1 MVGSAVFIKETA
13 DLAAIISKK
22 LVSTQPLGSGGVFFW
37 GGPTPKKTPPHS
49 PVENAEQLQKLFYWK
64 KMNSNHTPSPYRKL
78 QPLEV
83 GTVQWG
89 DGFWGDWF
97 QRSQK
102 SVLPSMRRALDEPD
116 NGAVFSNFYIAAG
129 FQTGDHLGTPWSDG
143 DCYKWMEAVCHVY
156 GVTGDEILIDQLDE
170 LIAVIAQ
177 AQEDDG
183 YICTQIQLTERER
196 WENLRYHELYNM
208 GHLLTAAAV
217 HHRVTG
223 KNNFLQ
229 IAINLG
235 DYLYDVFQPRPP
247 DLAHFGFNPS
257 NIMGAADLYKATN
270 DPKYLE
276 LAQVFVEMRGSEP
289 GGSDQN
295 QAYVPLKEETRAV
308 GHGVTAGYLYCGAA
322 DVYAETGD
330 DEILTALERIWQNM
344 VSTKMYLT
352 GGNTALHH
360 GASMR
365 PDLGYRHP
373 EDLVSEA
380 FGHEY
385 QLPNATAYNETCANI
400 ANAMWN
406 WRMLN
411 LTGDAKYADLMEVVL
426 YNSMLSAISQDGTL
440 FTYTNPLRW
449 HGHDQE
455 LLSQD
460 RIQRWYTLF
469 CYCCPTNT
477 ARILSWLHD
486 WVYSISDDAVW
497 VHLYSSS
504 TLNTKFADGS
514 QIQLSQKT
522 DYPWDEKIDLTI
534 IAAPQKPV
542 AINLRIPGWAKSAEI
557 KVNGVPIETVKPGT
571 YVSIEQ
577 SWTAGDQIAICLP
590 LQPRVLK
597 AHPKVE
603 EVRNHIA
610 IMNGPVVYCAEGVD
624 LPSGVALSEI
634 YAHRELQLVPRFD
647 PDFFGGMTLLDG
659 TLTRI
664 YEAEPADN
672 ENLYQELGLE
682 SRRKYKSSTHPLLC
696 LEQPRHFRNDCVVT
710 ALLKI

>member
-1 MVGSAVFIKETA
+1 MG
-13 DLAAIISKK
+13 
-22 LVSTQPLGSGGVFFW
+22 
-37 GGPTPKKTPPHS
+37 H
-49 PVENAEQLQKLFYWK
+49 NNNY
-64 KMNSNHTPSPYRKL
+64 SPYRKL
-78 QPLEV
+78 HPVKV
-83 GTVQWG
+83 GVVRWG

-97 QRSQK
+97 ERSQV

-116 NGAVFSNFYIAAG
+116 NGAVFSNFYVAARLQSG
-129 FQTGDHLGTPWSDG
+129 EHKGTPWSDG

-156 GVTGDEILIDQLDE
+156 GVTSEERLISDLDE
-170 LIAVIAQ
+170 LIDVIAQ
-177 AQEDDG
+177 AQDDDG

-196 WENLRYHELYNM
+196 WENLRFHELYNM
-208 GHLLTAAAV
+208 GHLLTAASV

-223 KNNFLQ
+223 KTNFLQ

-247 DLAHFGFNPS
+247 EMAHFGFNPS
-257 NIMGAADLYKATN
+257 NIMGAADLYRATG
-270 DPKYLE
+270 DSKYLE
-276 LAQVFVEMRGSEP
+276 LARIFVEMRGSHP

-295 QAYVPLKEETRAV
+295 QAYVSLKEETRAV

-330 DEILTALERIWQNM
+330 SEIFEALERIWENM
-344 VSTKMYLT
+344 VSSKMYLT

-365 PDLGYRHP
+365 PDLGFRHP

-411 LTGDAKYADLMEVVL
+411 LTGDAKYADIMELVL
-426 YNSMLSAISQDGTL
+426 YNSMLSAISQDGKL

-460 RIQRWYTLF
+460 RMQRWYTLF

-477 ARILSWLHD
+477 ARALTWLHN
-486 WVYSISDDAVW
+486 WVYSLSDDTVW

-504 TLNTKFADGS
+504 TIETKLPDGS
-514 QIQLSQKT
+514 PIKLTQES
-522 DYPWDEKIDLTI
+522 DYPWDGMIKLTI
-534 IAAPQKPV
+534 DTAPKKPIALK
-542 AINLRIPGWAKSAEI
+542 LRIPGWTKNAEI
-557 KVNGVPIETVKPGT
+557 KVNGEAIEEFQPGT
-571 YVSIEQ
+571 YVSIERE
-577 SWTAGDQIAICLP
+577 WLAGDQVSVL
-590 LQPRVLK
+590 LSMRPRIIK
-597 AHPKVE
+597 THPKVE
-603 EVRNHIA
+603 ETRNHIA
-610 IMNGPVVYCAEGVD
+610 VMNGPVVYCAEGVD
-624 LPSGVALSEI
+624 LPDDVNMSEI
-634 YAHRELQLVPRFD
+634 YAPRKLNITPRFD
-647 PDFFGGMTLLDG
+647 PDFFGGMNILEG
-659 TLTRI
+659 TFKRI
-664 YEAEPADN
+664 YEAKSKSSAERSILDS
-672 ENLYQELGLE
+672 LYQEAGSELIKEIQIQLIPYYAWNNRGITE
-682 SRRKYKSSTHPLLC
+682 MTVWVPL
-696 LEQPRHFRNDCVVT
+696 
-710 ALLKI
+710 A

>member
-1 MVGSAVFIKETA
+1 MRKNNN
-13 DLAAIISKK
+13 ISPYHKI
-22 LVSTQPLGSGGVFFW
+22 
-37 GGPTPKKTPPHS
+37 H
-49 PVENAEQLQKLFYWK
+49 PVE
-64 KMNSNHTPSPYRKL
+64 
-78 QPLEV
+78 V
-83 GTVQWG
+83 GAVNWG

-97 QRSQK
+97 ERSQE
-102 SVLPSMRRALDEPD
+102 SVLPSMREALDDPE

-129 FQTGDHLGTPWSDG
+129 LQTGDHKGTHWSDG

-156 GVTGDEILIDQLDE
+156 GVTREEKLDQRLDE
-170 LIAVIAQ
+170 LIGVITQ

-183 YICTQIQLTERER
+183 YICTQIQLSEHER
-196 WENLRYHELYNM
+196 WENLRFHELYNM
-208 GHLLTAAAV
+208 GHLLTAASV
-217 HHRVTG
+217 HYRVT
-223 KNNFLQ
+223 KKTNFLQ
-229 IAINLG
+229 VAINLG

-247 DLAHFGFNPS
+247 ELAHFGFNPS
-257 NIMGAADLYKATN
+257 NIMGAVDLYKATR
-270 DPKYLE
+270 DSKYLE
-276 LAQVFVEMRGSEP
+276 LAQTFVQMRGSQP

-295 QAYVPLKEETRAV
+295 QAYLTLKEETRAV

-330 DEILTALERIWQNM
+330 SEIFEALERIWENM
-344 VSTKMYLT
+344 VSSKMYLT

-365 PDLGYRHP
+365 PELGGRHP

-411 LTGDAKYADLMEVVL
+411 LTGDAKYADIMELVL
-426 YNSMLSAISQDGTL
+426 YNSFLSAISQDGKL

-477 ARILSWLHD
+477 ARALTWLHD
-486 WVYSISDDAVW
+486 WVYGLSDDAVW

-504 TLNTKFADGS
+504 TLETQLPDGS
-514 QIQLSQKT
+514 PIKLSQES
-522 DYPWDEKIDLTI
+522 DYPWNGDIKLTI
-534 IAAPQKPV
+534 QKAPENPV
-542 AINLRIPGWAKSAEI
+542 SLKLRVPGWAKDTEI
-557 KVNGVPIETVKPGT
+557 TVNDEKVDDLQSGT
-571 YVSIEQ
+571 YASIERQWVAGDSVMVSI
-577 SWTAGDQIAICLP
+577 P
-590 LQPRVLK
+590 MMPRMIK
-597 AHPKVE
+597 AHPKAE

-610 IMNGPVVYCAEGVD
+610 VMRGPVVYCAEGVD
-624 LPSGVALSEI
+624 LPNGAGM
-634 YAHRELQLVPRFD
+634 RELYAPRDLEMTPRFD
-647 PDFFGGMTLLDG
+647 PNFFGGMTLLDG
-659 TLTRI
+659 EMCLITEESSPSKSSNSAL
-664 YEAEPADN
+664 DS
-672 ENLYQELGLE
+672 LYQEANPEVIEKIRVNLIPYFSWNNRGITE
-682 SRRKYKSSTHPLLC
+682 MTVWI
-696 LEQPRHFRNDCVVT
+696 PRC
-710 ALLKI
+710 